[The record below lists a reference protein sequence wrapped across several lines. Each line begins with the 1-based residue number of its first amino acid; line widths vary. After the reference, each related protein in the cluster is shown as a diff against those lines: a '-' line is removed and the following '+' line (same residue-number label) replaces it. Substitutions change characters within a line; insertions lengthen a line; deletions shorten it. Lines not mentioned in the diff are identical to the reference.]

1 MGTPMTPL
9 PTQTTWGPWAL
20 DRERLV
26 LELPQD
32 DWPLYEVDLE
42 RCPTAAAVL
51 DWIAQV
57 QGKGWATPA
66 IVGHLV
72 AALCDLLEPQ
82 ARLCSW
88 GMSNEVSDE
97 STEQV
102 RERILAAERKTR
114 VWRLTDTPA
123 REDRIPMLLD
133 EFAEARRRQLE
144 AAQRNGESA

>member
-1 MGTPMTPL
+1 MGTLTTL
-9 PTQTTWGPWAL
+9 PTPTTWGPWAL
-20 DRERLV
+20 DRKRLV

-32 DWPLYEVDLE
+32 EWTPLYEVDLE

-88 GMSNEVSDE
+88 GMSEDE
-97 STEQV
+97 ETDDSEV
-102 RERILAAERKTR
+102 RERILAAEARTR
-114 VWRLTDTPA
+114 EV
-123 REDRIPMLLD
+123 
-133 EFAEARRRQLE
+133 RRQLGCDE
-144 AAQRNGESA
+144 IHKESMAS